1 VKAARELLRRRQARS
16 NLLDFTRY
24 TYPDYQ
30 ANWHHIELCQYLDK
44 FISGEIKRLMVF
56 MPPQNG
62 KSELVSRR
70 LPAFILGKF
79 PDDSIIATSYGA
91 DLASM
96 MNRDVQRIIDGDQYP
111 VLFPDT
117 KLFGENVRTVSQ
129 GAYLRNS
136 DIFEVVG
143 HKGYYKS
150 AGIGGSITGIGCI
163 WGIIDD
169 PIKNRAEAESIT
181 YRNSIWDWY
190 TSTFQTRLRKDA
202 RILLTMTRWHEDD
215 LAGRLLKLAKSD
227 PAAEQWTVV
236 CFPAIADGQLMDCDP
251 RKAGEPLWPER
262 YSLETL
268 LKTKATSGGYGWES
282 LYQQRPSSPSGNILN
297 RSWWKYY
304 RQPPSK
310 FDSVI
315 QSWDCSFKDS
325 AGTDFVV
332 GQVWGKAG
340 ADKYLLDQVRARM
353 DFPASIASILALS
366 AKWPKATV
374 KLIEDKAN
382 GPAIISTLKHRIA
395 GLIPIEPA
403 GGKIVRAQAASPDI
417 EAGNVYLPENT
428 SWVNDF
434 VEECANFPNGAHD
447 DQVDAMSQAINYLN
461 NCNTYFD
468 VG

>member
-1 VKAARELLRRRQARS
+1 M
-16 NLLDFTRY
+16 
-24 TYPDYQ
+24 
-30 ANWHHIELCQYLDK
+30 DK

-70 LPAFILGKF
+70 LPAFILGQF

-215 LAGRLLKLAKSD
+215 LAGRLLKLASSD

-268 LKTKATSGGYGWES
+268 LKTKATAGGYGWES
-282 LYQQRPSSPSGNILN
+282 LYQQRPSSPSGNILS

-325 AGTDFVV
+325 AGTDYVV
-332 GQVWGKAG
+332 GQVWGRAG

-366 AKWPKATV
+366 AKWPKASA

-428 SWVNDF
+428 SWVSDF